1 MHVGGGTMGFI
12 QGVKNEFSFIK
23 GNYAVLVLSWILVD
37 FAAEIPA
44 AYYILYVL
52 KLGATET
59 IVGLIGLSQFMALA
73 SMQFPGGYLADK
85 FGRKWI
91 ISSMTFGVA
100 LSFVLYALAPSWHF
114 ILIGAVL
121 MGLCNSTYQPA
132 LGAMV
137 ADSLPPERRGMGFGI
152 VTLIASAST
161 TPAPV
166 VAVLLCNTYGLVDG
180 MRVGYGI
187 VVALFLI
194 AAFFRL
200 FRLKETVVSS
210 ERPRMSDILRSYPV
224 ALKESVYVWKR
235 VPRSLLYLSL
245 TLLLVQFGF
254 STVNLYMPD
263 YAINQLLI
271 DKTVWGLMIAITP
284 VTTILLAI
292 PIGKTVDKTNRK
304 IPLLLSLLLF
314 GSAIW
319 LFAYGQFIWLF
330 VSLVMVGAAQV
341 MANTAVSAMQADMTP
356 RDDRGKVNGFTN
368 FVGYIVMATGSF
380 LGGLFYEHF
389 SPQLPFMIAAAS
401 VLPAFTL
408 ALLLVHE
415 PKKRED

>member
-1 MHVGGGTMGFI
+1 MDF
-12 QGVKNEFSFIK
+12 VKGIKKEFSFVR
-23 GNYAVLVLSWILVD
+23 GNYAVMVLSWILVD

-52 KLGATET
+52 NLGATET
-59 IVGLIGLSQFMALA
+59 IAGLIGLSQFLALA
-73 SMQFPGGYLADK
+73 SMQFPGGYLTDK

-100 LSFVLYALAPSWHF
+100 LSFVLFALAPSWEY

-132 LGAMV
+132 LMAMI
-137 ADSLPPERRGMGFGI
+137 ADSLPPEKRGMGFGI

-161 TPAPV
+161 TPAPI
-166 VAVLLCNTYGLVDG
+166 VAVFLCNTYGLVNG

-187 VVALFLI
+187 VVALFLV
-194 AAFFRL
+194 AAGMRSFL
-200 FRLKETVVSS
+200 LKETVVTT
-210 ERPRMSDILRSYPV
+210 ERPRLSDLLSSYPA
-224 ALKESVYVWKR
+224 ALREGVGVWKR
-235 VPRSLLYLSL
+235 LPRSLLYLSL
-245 TLLLVQFGF
+245 TLLIVQFGF
-254 STVNLYMPD
+254 ASVNIYMPD
-263 YAINQLLI
+263 YATNVLHL
-271 DKTVWGLMIAITP
+271 DKTVWGLMIAIMP
-284 VTTILLAI
+284 VTTIIAAI

-304 IPLLLSLLLF
+304 TPLLLSLLLF

-319 LFAYGQFIWLF
+319 LFAYGQFIALF
-330 VSLVMVGAAQV
+330 ASLIIVGAAQV
-341 MANTAVSAMQADMTP
+341 MLNTAYGAMQADMTP

-368 FVGYIVMATGSF
+368 FAGYIVMATGSF

-401 VLPAFTL
+401 VLPAFAL